1 MAVALLATSCRSTS
15 GSTTIQRADSLRW
28 QRKVSIA
35 LAAIPAR
42 TLAFQIPPDSLLD
55 GRRLV
60 KEADGLRLTA
70 ELDKG
75 TLNLSVETDAIPGV
89 TYTADETIDRVRESS
104 ARQMEEKAPAA
115 VEILEKLKPVLAWGA
130 VIILLVFILIISIKL
145 WQRKKEMW

>member
-1 MAVALLATSCRSTS
+1 M
-15 GSTTIQRADSLRW
+15 
-28 QRKVSIA
+28 
-35 LAAIPAR
+35 
-42 TLAFQIPPDSLLD
+42 
-55 GRRLV
+55 

-89 TYTADETIDRVRESS
+89 TYTDDETIDRVRERS

>member
-1 MAVALLATSCRSTS
+1 M
-15 GSTTIQRADSLRW
+15 
-28 QRKVSIA
+28 
-35 LAAIPAR
+35 
-42 TLAFQIPPDSLLD
+42 
-55 GRRLV
+55 

-75 TLNLSVETDAIPGV
+75 TLNLLAETDAIPCV

-104 ARQMEEKAPAA
+104 AQLEEVKEPAA
-115 VEILEKLKPVLAWGA
+115 MGILEKLKPVLAWSA

>member
-1 MAVALLATSCRSTS
+1 M
-15 GSTTIQRADSLRW
+15 
-28 QRKVSIA
+28 
-35 LAAIPAR
+35 
-42 TLAFQIPPDSLLD
+42 
-55 GRRLV
+55 

-104 ARQMEEKAPAA
+104 ARQMEENAPAA

-130 VIILLVFILIISIKL
+130 VIIL
-145 WQRKKEMW
+145 